1 MADDFK
7 ATRFE
12 EMLSAVAPGLAI
24 RRMTNRAQFKIMAG
38 GAYSAT
44 SGGRYRTMQA
54 FGRSRSGSEESA
66 VSSFDRVK
74 LMLEGADLFRNNSVV
89 SGAINRFA
97 DYAVCFGLP
106 PTALSSSPE
115 WNARAEAWWNDVYVN
130 TADFRQQ
137 GDLYDLQ
144 KLTLTSRLWAG
155 GCGFIMLSNG
165 QIEPIEYERIQTPS
179 EYKTAPLVTQGV
191 RRTSQGIVVGYYIC
205 NRKGGRSV
213 DTSSHRYVKAENFIH
228 CYKPWRFDQLL
239 GVPDIAPLIEAVRD
253 HDETS
258 NYILNKIK
266 NEAMRLVAFTRKD
279 GGGAGNAGFRGM
291 TKTDENGKKRD
302 VLKQEWGMEF
312 NLPSGDT
319 MDLVEGKTPGSGSIE
334 YLEQTLRIISA
345 CFGVPYEFLL
355 LIFKEGSY
363 STHRA
368 ASLHASHAFQISTDW
383 LAKRFL
389 NHLWQWR
396 IAKAI
401 KDGTLP
407 PAPVDANGVS
417 EWWKVEWIEPY
428 FESLDPDKQAGGDK
442 TNLEIGLQSVTN
454 IVKGQGRRR
463 QQVWQEI
470 SEELAD
476 AAKRVEAHNL
486 EHPDAPITIAHF
498 TNAATPGA
506 AAGDQKKSD
515 LSEDADP
522 SDASKKKE
530 NEK

>member
-1 MADDFK
+1 MADEFK

-12 EMLSAVAPGLAI
+12 ELLASVAPGAAI
-24 RRMTNRAQFKIMAG
+24 RRLTNRAQFKMMAG

-44 SGGRYRTMQA
+44 SGSRYRDMHA

-66 VSSFDRVK
+66 VSSYDRVR

-106 PTALSSSPE
+106 PTALTSDPE
-115 WNARAEAWWNDVYVN
+115 WNKKAEAWWNDVYVN

-165 QIEPIEYERIQTPS
+165 QIEPIEYERIQTPN
-179 EYKTAPLVTQGV
+179 EYKSDALVTQGV
-191 RRTSQGIVVGYYIC
+191 RRSSQGIVVGYYIC
-205 NRKGGRSV
+205 SRKGGGSV
-213 DTSSHRYVKAENFIH
+213 DTSNYRYVKAENFIH

-253 HDETS
+253 HDETG

-266 NEAMRLVAFTRKD
+266 NEAMRLVKFTRKD
-279 GGGAGNAGFRGM
+279 GTGAGNAGFRGM
-291 TKTDENGKKRD
+291 TKTDDAGNKLAVK
-302 VLKQEWGMEF
+302 KQEWGTEF
-312 NLPSGDT
+312 HMPTGDD
-319 MDLVEGKTPGSGSIE
+319 MVLVEGKTPSGGSIE
-334 YLEQTLRIISA
+334 FLEQTLRIISA

-389 NHLWQWR
+389 NRLWQWR

-417 EWWKVEWIEPY
+417 EWWKVEWVEPY
-428 FESLDPDKQAGGDK
+428 FESLDPDKQATGDK
-442 TNLEIGLQSVTN
+442 TMLEIGTQSVTN
-454 IVKGQGRRR
+454 IIKGQGRRR
-463 QQVWQEI
+463 QQVWREI
-470 SEELAD
+470 SEELDD
-476 AAKRVEAHNL
+476 AARHVEAHNKK
-486 EHPDAPITIAHF
+486 HPEAPITIAHF

-506 AAGDQKKSD
+506 AAGDKKSN
-515 LSEDADP
+515 P
-522 SDASKKKE
+522 SDESDPPRTSKNKE
-530 NEK
+530 KDQ

>member
-1 MADDFK
+1 MPNDFK

-12 EMLSAVAPGLAI
+12 EMLAVLSPGFAV
-24 RRMTNRAQFKIMAG
+24 RRMTERARFEMMAS

-44 SGGRYRTMQA
+44 SGSRYRTMHA

-66 VSSFDRVK
+66 VSSYDRTR
-74 LMLEGADLFRNNSVV
+74 LMLEGADLYRNNSVV

-106 PTALSSSPE
+106 PTALSSDRN
-115 WNARAEAWWNDVYVN
+115 WNRLAEAWWNDVYAQ

-155 GCGFIMLSNG
+155 GCGFVLLANG
-165 QIEPIEYERIQTPS
+165 QIEPIEYERIQTPND
-179 EYKTAPLVTQGV
+179 YRGDALVTQGV
-191 RRTSQGIVVGYYIC
+191 RKSGQGIVVGYYVC
-205 NRKGGRSV
+205 NRKGGGSV
-213 DTSSHRYVKAENFIH
+213 DTSSFRYVKAENFIH

-239 GVPDIAPLIEAVRD
+239 GVPDIAPLIESVRD

-266 NEAMRLVAFTRKD
+266 NEAMRLVKFSRKD
-279 GGGAGNAGFRGM
+279 AGGAGNAGFRGV
-291 TKTDENGKKRD
+291 TKVDDNGKKRD
-302 VLKQEWGMEF
+302 VIKQEWGMEF
-312 NLPSGDT
+312 NLPAGDE
-319 MDLVEGKTPGSGSIE
+319 MDLLEGKTPSAGSVD

-355 LIFKEGSY
+355 LIFKQGSY

-368 ASLHASHAFQISTDW
+368 ASLHAAHAFQISTDW

-389 NHLWQWR
+389 NRLWTWR

-401 KDGTLP
+401 KNGELP
-407 PAPVDANGVS
+407 PAPIGANGAS
-417 EWWKVEWIEPY
+417 EWWRVEWIEPY
-428 FESLDPDKQAGGDK
+428 FESLDPDKQAAGDK
-442 TNLEIGLQSVTN
+442 TNLEIGTQSVTN

-463 QQVWQEI
+463 EQVWREKAD
-470 SEELAD
+470 ELD
-476 AAKRVEAHNL
+476 EAAKLVEAHNTA
-486 EHPDAPITIAHF
+486 HPNTPITLENF

-506 AAGDQKKSD
+506 SANPGGRPVETDETDKT
-515 LSEDADP
+515 
-522 SDASKKKE
+522 KE
-530 NEK
+530 VEE